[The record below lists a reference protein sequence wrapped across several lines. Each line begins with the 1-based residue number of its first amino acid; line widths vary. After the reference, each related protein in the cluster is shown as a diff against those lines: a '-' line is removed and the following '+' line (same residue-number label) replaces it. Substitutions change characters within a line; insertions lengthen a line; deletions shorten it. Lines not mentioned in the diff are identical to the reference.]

1 LGGAHDRRRL
11 GNAHFTNRTASARI
25 DGSRAAAT
33 ISSNEKR
40 RREDGL
46 KPAPFAYAKA
56 RSVAHA
62 IELLANDD
70 ARLLAGGQ
78 SLIATLNMR
87 LSEPALLVDINGIGG
102 LDRVTLKNAHVEIGA
117 LVRYAQAERS
127 AEIARAAPLIA
138 LALPHIG
145 HPAIRNRGT
154 VGGSL
159 AFADPAAE
167 LPACVIALDGEIEIV
182 GPQGQLTVKADEFF
196 KGLFET
202 ALTPRDVL
210 TAIRVPAAGADTRVG
225 FAEFARRHGDYA
237 MVGLAACARAEGKR
251 LGNLRL
257 VYFGVG
263 ATPVRARRA
272 EPALADGDVEAAVKA
287 LADDLEP
294 ADDVQASGAVKTHLA
309 GVLLRRVAQQLA
321 RAPS

>member
-1 LGGAHDRRRL
+1 M
-11 GNAHFTNRTASARI
+11 
-25 DGSRAAAT
+25 
-33 ISSNEKR
+33 
-40 RREDGL
+40 GL

-62 IELLANDD
+62 IELLATHD

-87 LSEPALLVDINGIGG
+87 LSQPALLVDINGISG
-102 LDRVTLKNAHVEIGA
+102 LDQVTLKNGDVEIGA
-117 LVRYAQAERS
+117 LVRHAQAERS
-127 AEIARAAPLIA
+127 AEIAQAAPLIA

-167 LPACVIALDGEIEIV
+167 LPACVVALGGEIEIV
-182 GPQGQLTVKADEFF
+182 GPNGQRTINAEEFF

-202 ALTPRDVL
+202 ALTPRDML
-210 TAIRVPAAGADTRVG
+210 TAIRVPAASAGSRVG
-225 FAEFARRHGDYA
+225 FAEFARRQGDYA
-237 MVGLAACARAEGKR
+237 MVGLAACAQADGKR
-251 LGNLRL
+251 LKDVRL
-257 VYFGVG
+257 AYFGLG
-263 ATPVRARRA
+263 ATPVRARKA
-272 EPALADGDVEAAVKA
+272 ETALADGDVEGAVSA

-294 ADDVQASGAVKTHLA
+294 SNDMHASSEVKAHLA
-309 GVLLRRVAQQLA
+309 GVLLRRVARQLG

>member
-1 LGGAHDRRRL
+1 
-11 GNAHFTNRTASARI
+11 
-25 DGSRAAAT
+25 
-33 ISSNEKR
+33 
-40 RREDGL
+40 L

-62 IELLANDD
+62 IELLGTDD

-102 LDRVTLKNAHVEIGA
+102 LDRITLKNAHIEIGA
-117 LVRYAQAERS
+117 LVRYAQAQRS

-167 LPACVIALDGEIEIV
+167 LPACIVALDGEIEIV
-182 GPQGQLTVKADEFF
+182 GPQGQLTVKADDFF

-210 TAIRVPAAGADTRVG
+210 TGVRLPAARADTRVG

-237 MVGLAACARAEGKR
+237 MVGLAACARADGER
-251 LGNLRL
+251 LSNLRL
-257 VYFGVG
+257 AYFGVG
-263 ATPVRARRA
+263 PTPVRARNA
-272 EPALADGDVEAAVKA
+272 ESALADGDVEAAVSA
-287 LADDLEP
+287 LADDLDP
-294 ADDVQASGAVKTHLA
+294 PDDVQASGALKTHLA
-309 GVLLRRVAQQLA
+309 GALLRRVVGQLG
-321 RAPS
+321 RVPS

>member
-1 LGGAHDRRRL
+1 M
-11 GNAHFTNRTASARI
+11 
-25 DGSRAAAT
+25 
-33 ISSNEKR
+33 
-40 RREDGL
+40 GL

-62 IELLANDD
+62 IDSLGTDD

-87 LSEPALLVDINGIGG
+87 LSQPALLIDINGISG
-102 LDRVTLKNAHVEIGA
+102 LDRIALKNGNVEIGA
-117 LVRYAQAERS
+117 LVRHAQAERS
-127 AEIARAAPLIA
+127 AEIAQALPLIA
-138 LALPHIG
+138 LALPQIG

-167 LPACVIALDGEIEIV
+167 LPACVVALGGEIEIV
-182 GPQGQLTVKADEFF
+182 GPNGQRTVRAEEFF

-202 ALTPRDVL
+202 ALTPREML
-210 TAIRVPAAGADTRVG
+210 TAIRVPAATAASRVG

-237 MVGLAACARAEGKR
+237 MVGLAACAQADGKR
-251 LGNLRL
+251 LKHLRL
-257 VYFGVG
+257 AYFGVG
-263 ATPVRARRA
+263 TTPVRARNA
-272 EPALADGDVEAAVKA
+272 ETALADGDVEGAVSA

-294 ADDVQASGAVKTHLA
+294 SNDVHASSEVKAHLA
-309 GVLLRRVAQQLA
+309 GVLLRRVARQLDQ
-321 RAPS
+321 APS

>member
-1 LGGAHDRRRL
+1 M
-11 GNAHFTNRTASARI
+11 
-25 DGSRAAAT
+25 
-33 ISSNEKR
+33 
-40 RREDGL
+40 GL

-62 IELLANDD
+62 IELLATDD

-87 LSEPALLVDINGIGG
+87 LSQPALLVDINRISG
-102 LDRVTLKNAHVEIGA
+102 LDRIVLKNGDVEIGA
-117 LVRYAQAERS
+117 LVRHAQAERS
-127 AEIARAAPLIA
+127 AEIAQAAPLIA

-167 LPACVIALDGEIEIV
+167 LPACVVALGGEIEIV
-182 GPQGQLTVKADEFF
+182 GPNGQRTINAEEFF

-202 ALTPRDVL
+202 ALTPRDML
-210 TAIRVPAAGADTRVG
+210 TAIRVPAASAGSRVG
-225 FAEFARRHGDYA
+225 FAEFARRQGDYA
-237 MVGLAACARAEGKR
+237 MVGLAACAQADGKR
-251 LGNLRL
+251 LKDVRL
-257 VYFGVG
+257 AYFGLG
-263 ATPVRARRA
+263 ATPVRARKA
-272 EPALADGDVEAAVKA
+272 ETALVDGDVEGAASA

-294 ADDVQASGAVKTHLA
+294 SNDMHASSEVKAHLA
-309 GVLLRRVAQQLA
+309 GVLLRRVARQLG